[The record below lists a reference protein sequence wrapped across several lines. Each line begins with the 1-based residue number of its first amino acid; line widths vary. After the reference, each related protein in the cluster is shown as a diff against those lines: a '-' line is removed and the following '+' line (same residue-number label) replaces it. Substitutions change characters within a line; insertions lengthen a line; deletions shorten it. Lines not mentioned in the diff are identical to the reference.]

1 MALAK
6 AAFVAL
12 IIGVSVYLLALQY
25 WVPADAPPAR
35 TRSHANVIREIPS
48 IGIGTWLSDRD
59 KVAHAVAFALDSG
72 YNHIDAAL
80 IYSVLFPQCLRIA
93 VQS

>member
-6 AAFVAL
+6 AAFAAL
-12 IIGVSVYLLALQY
+12 IISVSVYLLAFQY
-25 WVPADAPPAR
+25 LVPANTPPAR
-35 TRSHANVIREIPS
+35 TKTHENAIGEIPS

-59 KVAHAVAFALDSG
+59 KVAHAVEFALDSG

-80 IYSVLFPQCLRIA
+80 IYSLLIP
-93 VQS
+93 